1 MLGLVLS
8 WGIAI
13 FLTCDMLVTAA
24 VMVRANARL
33 TKPEAANVVEEF
45 IDRYY
50 PEERVRKLWP
60 NMKFLES

>member
-1 MLGLVLS
+1 
-8 WGIAI
+8 
-13 FLTCDMLVTAA
+13 MLVTVA

-33 TKPEAANVVEEF
+33 TKPEAANVVAEF